1 MDRTDK
7 LALFYLVS
15 FLLILLWSAIA
26 PYDYFTWV
34 LEVFPA
40 VVGLVIL
47 AATYKRFRLTDMLYC
62 LLWVHA
68 IILVVGGHYTYAHVP
83 LFDWLRDAFD
93 LERNNYDKL
102 GHFAQGFVPA
112 MLTREILLRKG
123 VVSRKRPGWL
133 FFIVLSICMAISA
146 WYELVEWWAALLTGE
161 AADEFLGTQGYVW
174 DTQSDMALA
183 LLGAAVALLLLAR
196 WHDRQLDRR

>member
-15 FLLILLWSAIA
+15 FLAILVWSAIK

-34 LEVFPA
+34 LEVAPA
-40 VVGLVIL
+40 MIGLAIL
-47 AATYKRFRLTDMLYC
+47 AATYKRFRLTPMLYT
-62 LLWVHA
+62 LLWVHM

-83 LFDWLRDAFD
+83 LFDWLRDAWGMA
-93 LERNNYDKL
+93 RNNYDKV

-112 MLTREILLRKG
+112 MLSREILLRKG
-123 VVSRKRPGWL
+123 VISRQRPGWL
-133 FFIVLSICMAISA
+133 FFIIVSICTAIAA
-146 WYELVEWWAALLTGE
+146 WYELIEWWAALLTGE

-183 LLGAAVALLLLAR
+183 FVGSMIALLLLSR
-196 WHDRQLDRR
+196 WHDRQLSRV